1 MSAPEE
7 SSELSSSRRS
17 LSTRLQ
23 AFRVRKGWNMDR
35 LAEAAGVSRTT
46 VYHLERGDIAKP
58 RASTLYKIAVA
69 LEVDPQELILGESSE
84 DALPDA
90 ALEAGFSET
99 GQRREFD
106 RRTNSSIKAAYEAA
120 PARFAGWSHQEWE
133 ELYSTFGVGGPL
145 TEQGALEI
153 AQKINRKRETVHQL
167 QVILET
173 HHADVAAG
181 LIANLY
187 QLVQAELD
195 AALASN
201 GLGSSANASES

>member
-1 MSAPEE
+1 MKDE
-7 SSELSSSRRS
+7 SQLLRQRREKMKA
-17 LSTRLQ
+17 L
-23 AFRVRKGWNMDR
+23 G
-35 LAEAAGVSRTT
+35 AAGVEP
-46 VYHLERGDIAKP
+46 YPNDFIP
-58 RASTLYKIAVA
+58 
-69 LEVDPQELILGESSE
+69 
-84 DALPDA
+84 
-90 ALEAGFSET
+90 
-99 GQRREFD
+99 
-106 RRTNSSIKAAYEAA
+106 
-120 PARFAGWSHQEWE
+120 
-133 ELYSTFGVGGPL
+133 
-145 TEQGALEI
+145 EQGALEI